1 MTVNDMR
8 PGRAWWVAIVAGM
21 ASYIDAAAIVS
32 SGIGLVLYQTAFGLT
47 PLQFGILSS
56 ALTLG
61 VAIGALVGGRLGDRF
76 GRRSVFL
83 ITMVVIAVGSA
94 LLVFSTSFAPLMIAI
109 ALVGLGTGADL
120 PVSLATISEA
130 ASDSNR
136 GALIGLSQILWAG
149 GILVTVGLSTVV
161 GGMGQLGGQ
170 ILFAHVGIFALI
182 VLVLR
187 AGIPESASWRI
198 ARAERSHAVHTVRA
212 EASGLRDI
220 FTDRRYLTP
229 FLGLLVFYTLVNL
242 AANTSGQFGTYV
254 AVNVVGISVQLNSLI
269 SLLTLPAAILLGL
282 WFMRIV
288 DGRHRMAYYA
298 FGAIASTVGLAIP
311 AIFGFS
317 LLTLIMVFVGAA
329 IGGSFAF
336 EGIMK
341 VWSQESFP
349 TLLRATAQ
357 GTIIAIARLV
367 AAGVAVITPLLLA
380 RAQLM
385 YGALAVVVA
394 VGYLV
399 AWLTFRNRTVNV
411 FDIEAEVDETTVGM
425 EPAT

>member
-1 MTVNDMR
+1 
-8 PGRAWWVAIVAGM
+8 
-21 ASYIDAAAIVS
+21 
-32 SGIGLVLYQTAFGLT
+32 
-47 PLQFGILSS
+47 
-56 ALTLG
+56 
-61 VAIGALVGGRLGDRF
+61 
-76 GRRSVFL
+76 
-83 ITMVVIAVGSA
+83 
-94 LLVFSTSFAPLMIAI
+94 MIAI

-212 EASGLRDI
+212 EVSGMRDI

-317 LLTLIMVFVGAA
+317 LLTLILVFVGAA

-367 AAGVAVITPLLLA
+367 AAGLAVVTPLLLV
-380 RAQLM
+380 RAQLT

-394 VGYLV
+394 LGYLV
-399 AWLTFRNRTVNV
+399 AWLTFRNRTVTV
-411 FDIEAEVDETTVGM
+411 FDIEAEADDTKVST